1 MSNADVAR
9 VLVDLADR
17 REIQGANP
25 FRVRAHR
32 GGARTVETL
41 AEPIALLVEDPERS
55 PDELPG
61 IGKDL
66 AEKITSIVETGRL
79 DQLDE
84 LREQVP
90 AEVVAMLRI
99 PGLGP

>member
-9 VLVDLADR
+9 VLVDLADLL
-17 REIQGANP
+17 EIQGANP

-79 DQLDE
+79 DQ
-84 LREQVP
+84 RP
-90 AEVVAMLRI
+90 TGAR
-99 PGLGP
+99 GPRKSSCIVYQRCSR